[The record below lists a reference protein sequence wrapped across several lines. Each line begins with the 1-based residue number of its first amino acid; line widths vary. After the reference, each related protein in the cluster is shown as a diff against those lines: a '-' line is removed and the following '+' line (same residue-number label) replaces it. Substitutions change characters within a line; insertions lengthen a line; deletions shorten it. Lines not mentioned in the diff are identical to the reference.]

1 MPFLRA
7 VEDEVAPGAQVRD
20 GDAGRAEALAE
31 GRVVRHDG
39 GLSGEGEGEGGGV
52 RAPRGLD
59 RGGWVGGGRA
69 RARGGCE
76 GGVGAREGEGG
87 PSPAV
92 ALGEGLKLAEH
103 GGGDRDVG
111 GAEQPGELRVEVD
124 PELEGEE
131 ERVRV
136 EEDQAA
142 HGARAWAAG
151 YKTMEDGRDSVP
163 GASLLPFLEDA
174 RVVEGH
180 PREGLGV
187 EEDDPRGVARCLQ
200 GPARRLELV
209 DDGQDVPAR
218 VPPRVGVHADE
229 ADDLRPAARPPQD

>member
-7 VEDEVAPGAQVRD
+7 VEDEGAP
-20 GDAGRAEALAE
+20 AE

-39 GLSGEGEGEGGGV
+39 GLSGEGEVEEGVV
-52 RAPRGLD
+52 RAPGGFD
-59 RGGWVGGGRA
+59 RGVCTREA
-69 RARGGCE
+69 
-76 GGVGAREGEGG
+76 EGE

-136 EEDQAA
+136 EEDQGA
-142 HGARAWAAG
+142 HGGRGWAAG

-163 GASLLPFLEDA
+163 G
-174 RVVEGH
+174 
-180 PREGLGV
+180 
-187 EEDDPRGVARCLQ
+187 
-200 GPARRLELV
+200 
-209 DDGQDVPAR
+209 
-218 VPPRVGVHADE
+218 
-229 ADDLRPAARPPQD
+229 